1 MIITKKDV
9 EKAEIERKKLIA
21 SSNRAERLIKDAI
34 ARYVKDK
41 TRAKSKALAIEKNAA
56 LNSPHFNAL
65 ADYDRREDIQDA
77 YGCDVITVGERDRLE
92 NLWDERESILKQT
105 DENGNYSDDVTKI
118 LNDAA
123 LFAYTYYEDRI
134 DEMEQTIRAYMAEQE
149 G

>member
-41 TRAKSKALAIEKNAA
+41 TRAKKKKNAV

-65 ADYDRREDIQDA
+65 AYYDRREDIQDA
-77 YGCDVITVGERDRLE
+77 YGCDVITVVERDRLE